1 MNKIDTGQIKK
12 ITNQLIG
19 YENFKMEEEMKS
31 KKMRKLSFVFG
42 GILLFGIGTVTANAL
57 TDNKIVDTI
66 KDMVSVKIISGNVEE
81 INNGICK
88 KLENGNY
95 ACTFKDNE
103 DGEDKE
109 ITMEYSVN
117 GANSNISIQYDYI
130 ED

>member
-1 MNKIDTGQIKK
+1 MNRIDTCKIKK

-31 KKMRKLSFVFG
+31 KKMRKLTFVFS
-42 GILLFGIGTVTANAL
+42 GILLFGIGTITANAL
-57 TDNKIVDTI
+57 TDNKIVDTS
-66 KDMVSVKIISGNVEE
+66 KDFVTVKIISGNVEE
-81 INNGICK
+81 VNNGTCK

-95 ACTFKDNE
+95 ACTFKDTE